1 MKFTLILTAVLL
13 CAASSSSQK
22 VSVLNSEFLPEID
35 QETRC
40 GATIEADAGTLIVP
54 NVGQSIEPG
63 SICIFTIHLQST
75 NNFRLNISN
84 LDVSGDG
91 RDEDCSDAAVRIYSL
106 TNLVPSDN
114 GENYTFCNDSPPPPS
129 GSLYLSGNLATV
141 IYQSSMNASL
151 NSGFT
156 LNFEGI
162 AFQPIQI
169 IHESSYSSATSGL
182 IRYPVE
188 GEYAANRVTTWLIKT
203 SDANPDLEMDV
214 ILQRMDI
221 EECEANGNFSINEV
235 CLCDALILYQVTGD
249 GILED
254 KSRLCG
260 SSEADVVIEGLGPNF
275 IIAFFT
281 DGIQV
286 VGAGSGFEVLYKPRV
301 APPTTT
307 PQPTTTSST
316 PTTTTSQQTSTPPSA
331 TPSPTTPSA
340 TTQSS
345 TTRPPPTGN
354 YSTECG
360 GVLTGT
366 QGLIEYK
373 LTETYRN
380 FERCLWTIRTPYR
393 SRIRFDLNQ
402 AEWENRY
409 DNIQIYTLNS
419 TGVRNKHVFSL
430 PVPDFVLLEGTVALV
445 LFQTDYSNVG
455 TGFSLSFT
463 VDDGFDNSLLYFE
476 DQHRIVEEADG
487 ETFRFPENGL
497 YRNLELSTLTFI
509 QPMYTAPLT
518 MDMNIT
524 SLDLEVG
531 MDGQC
536 RDKLH
541 AYMLQ
546 ESDTI
551 PQTNHIVRV
560 TPEEGICQTTD
571 LNPGASFVRSYGII
585 LILATDQEGR
595 SNGFELSLRSPVIA

>member
-1 MKFTLILTAVLL
+1 MKFVLFLQAALL
-13 CAASSSSQK
+13 CAASSLSQR
-22 VSVLNSEFLPEID
+22 VSLLNSEFLPEID

-40 GATIEADAGTLIVP
+40 GATIEADAGTLVVP
-54 NVGQSIEPG
+54 NVGQNIEPG

-84 LDVSGDG
+84 LDVSGDE

-141 IYQSSMNASL
+141 IYQSSLNASL

-169 IHESSYSSATSGL
+169 IHESSYTSATSGL

-188 GEYAANRVTTWLIKT
+188 GEYAANRVTTWMIKT

-214 ILQRMDI
+214 ILQRIDI

-235 CLCDALILYQVTGD
+235 CLCDALILYQVTRT
-249 GILED
+249 GILEE

-260 SSEADVVIEGLGPNF
+260 SSESDIEIEGLGPNF

-286 VGAGSGFEVLYKPRV
+286 VGEGSGFEVLYKPHV
-301 APPTTT
+301 E
-307 PQPTTTSST
+307 
-316 PTTTTSQQTSTPPSA
+316 PTTTTQQPTSTTPQQTSTTPTAQPSS
-331 TPSPTTPSA
+331 T
-340 TTQSS
+340 TTQSPT

-373 LTETYRN
+373 LTETYRS

-393 SRIRFDLNQ
+393 SRIRFDLI
-402 AEWENRY
+402 EGGWESEK

-419 TGVRNKHVFSL
+419 TGVRSEHMFL
-430 PVPDFVLLEGTVALV
+430 FPTPDSVTLDGTVALV
-445 LFQTDYSNVG
+445 LFQSDVFNSG

-463 VDDGFDNSLLYFE
+463 AKEGFDSSLLYYE
-476 DQHRIVEEADG
+476 DQHRVMGEVNGEIV
-487 ETFRFPENGL
+487 RFPSDGL
-497 YRNLELSTLTFI
+497 YRNMELSTLTFMMPLLPPYYSI
-509 QPMYTAPLT
+509 Q
-518 MDMNIT
+518 MNIT
-524 SLDLEVG
+524 SLNLGTVG
-531 MDGQC
+531 VDGQC
-536 RDKLH
+536 RDRLH
-541 AYMLQ
+541 AYKLDQSMVLP
-546 ESDTI
+546 I
-551 PQTNHIVRV
+551 VYHLVRV
-560 TPEEGICQTTD
+560 TPEEGICQSTD
-571 LNPGASFVRSYGII
+571 LNPGATFTTSYGII
-585 LILATDQEGR
+585 LILSTDQEGR
-595 SNGFELSLRSPVIA
+595 SDGFELSLRSPVPPA